1 MDAIVQ
7 ERRVSGGGRL
17 AVSLLLVAPS
27 ALAWFAAAAIV
38 HQADFPASALWFV
51 YETSMLIGCIGVLAV
66 GALTVSAAVGRET
79 ARVFVWLMG
88 VAGVGGVLLLWYA
101 AHIYRSPW

>member
-1 MDAIVQ
+1 M
-7 ERRVSGGGRL
+7 
-17 AVSLLLVAPS
+17 SLLLIAPA
-27 ALAWFAAAAIV
+27 ALAWFAAAAIL
-38 HQADFPASALWFV
+38 HGADFPASALWLI
-51 YETSMLIGCIGVLAV
+51 YETSMLIGCIGVLVV

-88 VAGVGGVLLLWYA
+88 IVGAGGAGLLWYA

>member
-1 MDAIVQ
+1 V
-7 ERRVSGGGRL
+7 GGGGKL
-17 AVSLLLVAPS
+17 AISLLMIAPA
-27 ALAWFAAAAIV
+27 ALAWFASAAIV

-51 YETSMLIGCIGVLAV
+51 YETSMLLGCIGVLVV

-79 ARVFVWLMG
+79 GRVFVWLMG
-88 VAGVGGVLLLWYA
+88 MAGAGGASLLWYA